1 MRTYGYRTE
10 AIQADIIEVIEATG
24 AVEDAHAEFDIDAIA
39 DTLIIEVPI
48 GTNTEYQVDE
58 DADFWAIVEA
68 HAN

>member
-39 DTLIIEVPI
+39 DTLIIEVTI
-48 GTNTEYQVDE
+48 GTDPAYKIDE

>member
-10 AIQADIIEVIEATG
+10 AIQADIIDIIEATG
-24 AVEDAHAEFDIDAIA
+24 AVEDAHAEFDIDAISDA
-39 DTLIIEVPI
+39 LIIEVPI